1 MKTFLIHILQGIIIG
16 IANIIPGISGSTLAV
31 ILGIYEKII
40 NIITKFDIQLLKLIR
55 DFNFQGVKKHIS
67 LNFLIS
73 ISIGIISSYMLMA
86 NLLEYLFEHFAK
98 YTWSYF
104 FGIIGISSW
113 YVSKYVKK
121 WNLSEYLL
129 GIIGFM
135 ISLAIFLANPHMGEN
150 QNLFFVFLCGSIG
163 VLGMLIPGLSGSYLL
178 VLLGNY
184 ELLMSKI
191 LIIFNPRNIQNY
203 LSGNNIEEFRNYLL
217 IFIVFLLGH
226 VFSILLFSRSIKW
239 LISKHRSKTFATLT
253 GFIIG
258 SLLWIWPWKHP
269 ELNILKTPD
278 FNNINDVFSFLLI
291 LLGFITII
299 GIEHIGRKYK
309 NV

>member
-1 MKTFLIHILQGIIIG
+1 MKIFLIHILQGIIIG
-16 IANIIPGISGSTLAV
+16 VANIIPGISGSTLAV
-31 ILGIYEKII
+31 ILGVYEKII
-40 NIITKFDIQLLKLIR
+40 NIITKFDIKLLKLITE
-55 DFNFQGVKKHIS
+55 FNIKGVKTHIS

-73 ISIGIISSYMLMA
+73 ISFGIMISYMLMA
-86 NLLEYLFEHFAK
+86 NLLAYLFTNFET

-104 FGIIGISSW
+104 FGIISISSW

-121 WNLSEYLL
+121 WNLTEYLL
-129 GIIGFM
+129 GLLGFM
-135 ISLAIFLANPHMGEN
+135 ISLAIFLANPNMEEN

-191 LIIFNPRNIQNY
+191 LMIFNPKNIHNY
-203 LSGNNIEEFRNYLL
+203 LSGTNVDEFTNYFK
-217 IFIVFLLGH
+217 IFIFFLLGH

-239 LISKHRSKTFATLT
+239 LISKHKSKTFATLT

-258 SLLWIWPWKHP
+258 SLLWIWPWKNP
-269 ELNILKTPD
+269 ELNILKIPE
-278 FNNINDVFSFLLI
+278 FNNTNDVFAILI
-291 LLGFITII
+291 ILIGVITII